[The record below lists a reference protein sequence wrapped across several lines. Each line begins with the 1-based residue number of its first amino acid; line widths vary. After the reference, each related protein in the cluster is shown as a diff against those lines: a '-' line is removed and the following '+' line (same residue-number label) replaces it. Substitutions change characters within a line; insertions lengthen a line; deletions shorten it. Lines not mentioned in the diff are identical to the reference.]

1 MAETERQHK
10 HGRDLRFLVRAERI
24 SMLHLNVFVLFAI
37 ILVIIRCFIIH
48 GISHFTLPELIY
60 LSFGFH
66 LTQT

>member
-1 MAETERQHK
+1 MAKTERQHK
-10 HGRDLRFLVRAERI
+10 HGRDLRFLVQAERI

-60 LSFGFH
+60 SSFGFH